1 MASQTLPLLLREDGV
16 PDGAGQRADR
26 IPQAAWVALCDARSC
41 AREFRLSA
49 EDFAL
54 EIADLRACGITY
66 HDLRWLIC
74 AGYVSH
80 LQEAAP
86 RVGLRRLL
94 SLSGS
99 LSFSARSC
107 FVLTEAGE
115 QFAQRVARGLSR
127 PLPPREPVFAA
138 DRRSSPAETPQWNA
152 ERHEL
157 LVRSRVVKR
166 FKTPALNQE
175 MILTVFEEEG
185 WPARIDDPLPPQ
197 TDLDPRRRLHDA
209 IKCLNRHQV
218 NRLIRFRGDGT
229 GEGVAWELIVCG
241 LE

>member
-1 MASQTLPLLLREDGV
+1 MSSQTPSRSLQEKDV
-16 PDGAGQRADR
+16 PDGAGHRVGR
-26 IPQAAWVALCDARSC
+26 IPKAVWTAFCDARNC
-41 AREFRLSA
+41 AREFQRA
-49 EDFAL
+49 ADDFAL
-54 EIADLRACGITY
+54 EIADLRTCGITH

-74 AGYVSH
+74 AGYIAH

-86 RVGLRRLL
+86 RVGLRRFL
-94 SLSGS
+94 SRWDS
-99 LSFSARSC
+99 LSFNERSC

-115 QFAQRVARGLSR
+115 RLAERIARGLSR
-127 PLPPREPVFAA
+127 SLPPRERVFAI
-138 DRRSSPAETPQWNA
+138 DPRSPSAETPQWNA

-157 LVRSRVVKR
+157 LVRSRIVKR

-185 WPARIDDPLPPQ
+185 WPTRIDDPLPPQ
-197 TDLDPRRRLHDA
+197 ADLDPRRRLHDT

-229 GEGVAWELIVCG
+229 GEGVAWELVAG
-241 LE
+241 GFE